1 MEDEEMKKRDILKRQ
16 NELIEES
23 INTMKSKKYGRQI
36 SVFKMTEIIAGL
48 KKPKQ
53 KPLAFLD

>member
-1 MEDEEMKKRDILKRQ
+1 MKKRDILKRQ

-23 INTMKSKKYGRQI
+23 KNTIKSKKYGRQI
-36 SVFKMTEIIAGL
+36 SVFKMTEIFAGS

-53 KPLAFLD
+53 KALAFLD

>member
-1 MEDEEMKKRDILKRQ
+1 MEDEEMKKRDILKRK

-23 INTMKSKKYGRQI
+23 INMIKSKKYGRQI
-36 SVFKMTEIIAGL
+36 SVFKVIEIIAGS

-53 KPLAFLD
+53 KALAFLD